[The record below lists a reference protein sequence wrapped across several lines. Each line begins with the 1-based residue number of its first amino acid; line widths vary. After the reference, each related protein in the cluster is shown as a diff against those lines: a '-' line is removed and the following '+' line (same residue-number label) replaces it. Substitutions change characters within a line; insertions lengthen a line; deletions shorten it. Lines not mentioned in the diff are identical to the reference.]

1 MKHYIFT
8 AKESKASYCVN
19 VTLNVYRL
27 KNNKP
32 SFIGSTKFNSGATKG
47 NESEAFKVLMEN
59 KEISKKLFDST
70 RGYYSWQMR
79 EKGILSIT
87 EIN

>member
-8 AKESKASYCVN
+8 SKESKSSYCVDIT
-19 VTLNVYRL
+19 VKVYRI

-32 SFIGSTKFNSGATKG
+32 EFIGSTKFNSGATKG
-47 NESEAFKVLMEN
+47 NESEAFKVLVEN

-70 RGYYSWQMR
+70 RGYYNWHMKEQ
-79 EKGILSIT
+79 GIISIT
-87 EIN
+87 EIS